1 MFTLRLI
8 AGIITIV
15 LLYVGLFG
23 CKGIIPIVRDIK
35 KRKES

>member
-8 AGIITIV
+8 AGIITMV

-23 CKGIIPIVRDIK
+23 CKGIIPIVRDK